1 MNLDS
6 TAAKHPKEIE
16 PESYLLSRWLFLRLL
31 GLIHLSAF
39 ASYATQIVGLNGSG
53 GILPATEMLQ
63 QVYGQFGAEA
73 YWLCPTIFWFNC
85 SDAFLQAVTWV
96 GTVLSF
102 FVILGVVTG
111 PALLALAVLWL
122 SLVTVGGEFTG
133 FQSDGMLVEATVLS
147 LFYVSWQWFEPPWP
161 VPESLRQQMPP
172 SRASIWLLR
181 FMVFRIMFASGLVK
195 ILSGDPTWR
204 NLTALTYH
212 YETQPIPTP
221 VAWYA
226 HQLPIWM
233 QKLSVLGMYL
243 SELVSPLLI
252 FVGGPFRIFAAAM
265 MALLQALIALTGNYT
280 FLSFLM
286 ITLCVPLLDDRLLK
300 RVFPDKLVEA
310 LYGSQIL
317 TPVRRWRRYAVN
329 FAISFLIGVA
339 ACQSVMT
346 VLGRSAVPSFLRATV
361 ALLSPLRIV
370 DSYGLFAVMTVTR
383 PEIVFEGSE
392 DGKLWKAYQFRNK
405 PDDDLKR
412 PPPWVQPHMPR
423 LDWRLWFAA
432 MQPVEANPWVL
443 AYVQR
448 LLQGSRCVEDFL
460 LVNPFVD
467 RPPKYIRAF
476 VYDYHFTDSTTRSVT
491 GFWWRRENKRVYLP
505 SVSLKVDR

>member
-1 MNLDS
+1 MASDG
-6 TAAKHPKEIE
+6 TAANRPLDIE
-16 PESYLLSRWLFLRLL
+16 PESYLLSRWLYLRLL
-31 GLIHLSAF
+31 GLVHLSAF
-39 ASYATQIVGLNGSG
+39 ASYATQIIGLNGSV
-53 GILPATEMLQ
+53 GILPAAEMLQ
-63 QVYGQFGAEA
+63 QVFAQVGPES
-73 YWLCPTIFWFNC
+73 YWVCPTIFWFNC
-85 SDAFLQAVTWV
+85 SDAFLQAVTYA
-96 GTVLSF
+96 GTLLSF

-147 LFYVSWQWFEPPWP
+147 LFFVPWQWFEPPWP
-161 VPESLRQQMPP
+161 VPLSLRRQRPP
-172 SRASIWLLR
+172 AKASIWLLR
-181 FMVFRIMFASGLVK
+181 FMLFRIMFASGLVK

-204 NLTALTYH
+204 DLTALTYH

-221 VAWYA
+221 LAWYA
-226 HQLPIWM
+226 HQLPVWM

-243 SELVSPLLI
+243 SEVISPLLI

-265 MALLQALIALTGNYT
+265 MALLQSLIALTGNYT

-286 ITLCVPLLDDRLLK
+286 IVLCVPLLDDRLLK
-300 RVFPDKLVEA
+300 GLFPPKLVKA
-310 LYGSQIL
+310 LYDSQIL
-317 TPVRRWRRYAVN
+317 EPVSRWRRYALN
-329 FAISFLIGVA
+329 FAVSFLIAIA
-339 ACQSVMT
+339 ASRSLMT
-346 VLGRSAVPSFLRATV
+346 VLGKGAVPPFMRAIV
-361 ALLSPLRIV
+361 FMLSPFRIV

-392 DGKLWKAYQFRNK
+392 DGQVWKAYQFRNK

-432 MQPVEANPWVL
+432 MEPVEANPWVL
-443 AYVQR
+443 AFAQR
-448 LLQGSRCVEDFL
+448 LLEGSQCVDEFL
-460 LVNPFVD
+460 LVNPFKD

-476 VYDYHFTDSTTRSVT
+476 VYDYHFTDTTTRSTT
-491 GFWWRRENKRVYLP
+491 GSWWRRENKRVYLP
-505 SVSLKVDR
+505 PVSLQADR